1 MYGSHDSFTNYPVR
15 KWWMQLFYPF
25 SKTQRLDI
33 QEQILVGT
41 RVFDIRVRLK
51 KEKKDNITKITF
63 IPCHGMCEYKV
74 DFEKELKLIEDSGCA
89 YRIILENK
97 IGGKKI
103 NKNDIEILKDFFL
116 TEAHPN
122 CIYVADKKNWK
133 VTFNPYYQLK
143 FSGEK
148 NCHKEFKG
156 ICIPI
161 PQLYY
166 DKCKYISNKYRD
178 SLQLSGTITWYDF
191 VDVKF

>member
-1 MYGSHDSFTNYPVR
+1 MYGSHNSFTGYPVR
-15 KWWMQLFYPF
+15 KWWMWLFYLF
-25 SKTQRLDI
+25 SKTQRIDI
-33 QEQILVGT
+33 QDQIIVGT
-41 RVFDIRVRLK
+41 RAFDIRLRIKRDK
-51 KEKKDNITKITF
+51 KGNITF
-63 IPCHGMCEYKV
+63 IPAHGICEYKV
-74 DFEKELKLIEDSGCA
+74 DFEKELRLIENSGYA

-103 NKNDIEILKDFFL
+103 NYNDIEILKDFFL
-116 TEAHPN
+116 TKEHPN
-122 CIYVADKKNWK
+122 CIYVADKKDWK
-133 VTFNPYYQLK
+133 AVFNPHYQLK

-166 DKCKYISNKYRD
+166 DKCKYMSNKYRD
-178 SLQLSGTITWYDF
+178 SLQLSGAITWYDF